1 MNRLNPALVLIFV
14 CLFSGCTGGWSN
26 PAFKVGV
33 QGNKAG
39 PALKVDVRSDS
50 NENLPIIVKTQGDK
64 ALPVEIKLDRIAVC
78 VLIFSAII
86 AIATAFAAYF
96 VWRAASRV
104 AKK

>member
-1 MNRLNPALVLIFV
+1 MNRLTPALVLIFV
-14 CLFSGCTGGWSN
+14 CLFSGCAGSDK
-26 PAFKVGV
+26 PDFRVAV

-50 NENLPIIVKTQGDK
+50 NENLPVIVKTQGDK
-64 ALPVEIKLDRIAVC
+64 ALPVEIKLDCIVVG